1 MNVHLVHRSVSI
13 TVTERGCRTVVTA
26 PTTAIVTVKAAGPQG
41 PPGPIGSGI
50 VNADILQP
58 AQTLSEDVTLG
69 ENRNGLSVG
78 PVTVA
83 SGVTITVPSG
93 AIWLII

>member
-1 MNVHLVHRSVSI
+1 MNVSLVHRSVSI

-26 PTTAIVTVKAAGPQG
+26 PTTAIVTVKAVGPQG
-41 PPGPIGSGI
+41 PPGSGI
-50 VNADILQP
+50 VNGDILQP
-58 AQTLSEDVTLG
+58 AQTLSEDVTLE

-78 PVTVA
+78 PVTIV

-93 AIWLII
+93 AVWAIV